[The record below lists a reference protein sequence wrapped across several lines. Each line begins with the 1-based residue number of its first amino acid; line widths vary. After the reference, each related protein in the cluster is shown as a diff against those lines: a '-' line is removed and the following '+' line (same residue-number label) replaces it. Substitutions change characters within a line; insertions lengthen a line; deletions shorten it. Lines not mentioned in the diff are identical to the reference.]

1 MNRNPSDPPQPEPF
15 VSPYPPPAPR
25 KNWFARHKVLSVL
38 GALVLLIVVISVAT
52 SGGGS
57 TEAPD
62 AAPAGGTSARGSTGA
77 TAGAPTPATESA
89 AAPRPGIG
97 APARDGKFEFVVRG
111 VRPGGTSIGPDF
123 MAERAQGEF
132 LLVDLTVRN
141 IGDKAQS
148 LDISSQKVLSAQG
161 TEYSPNTAATIQV
174 DDAAVFYEQINPGNA
189 LQVTVVYDLPAG
201 TDATRI
207 ELHDSVFSGGV
218 TVDLR

>member
-1 MNRNPSDPPQPEPF
+1 MNRNPSDPHQPESF

-25 KNWFARHKVLSVL
+25 KNWFARHKVLTVL
-38 GALVLLIVVISVAT
+38 GALVLLIVVISVA
-52 SGGGS
+52 SGGGGS
-57 TEAPD
+57 TESPD
-62 AAPAGGTSARGSTGA
+62 AAPAGSTAAPASAGPPP
-77 TAGAPTPATESA
+77 TAAESA
-89 AAPRPGIG
+89 AAARPGIG

-111 VRPGGTSIGPDF
+111 VRPGGTSIGPEF

-141 IGDKAQS
+141 VGDKAQS

-201 TDATRI
+201 TDATQI

>member
-1 MNRNPSDPPQPEPF
+1 MNRNPSDPHQPESF

-38 GALVLLIVVISVAT
+38 GGLVLLIVVISVAT

-57 TEAPD
+57 TDSPD
-62 AAPAGGTSARGSTGA
+62 AAPAGGTAPAS
-77 TAGAPTPATESA
+77 AGASATSAESA

-141 IGDKAQS
+141 VGDKAQS

-201 TDATRI
+201 TDATQI

>member
-1 MNRNPSDPPQPEPF
+1 MNQNPSDPHRPEPF

-25 KNWFARHKVLSVL
+25 KNWFARHKVLTVL
-38 GALVLLIVVISVAT
+38 GGLVLLIVVISVAT

-57 TEAPD
+57 TESPD
-62 AAPAGGTSARGSTGA
+62 AAPGGTAA
-77 TAGAPTPATESA
+77 TASAGASATTAGSA

-97 APARDGKFEFVVRG
+97 APVRDGKFEFVVRG

-161 TEYSPNTAATIQV
+161 TQFSPNTAATIQV
-174 DDAAVFYEQINPGNA
+174 DDGGVFYEQINPGNA
-189 LQVTVVYDLPAG
+189 LQVTVVYDLPTG

-207 ELHDSVFSGGV
+207 ELHDSLFSGGV

>member
-1 MNRNPSDPPQPEPF
+1 MNRNPSDPNQPEPF

-25 KNWFARHKVLSVL
+25 KNWFARHKVLTVL
-38 GALVLLIVVISVAT
+38 GALVLLIVVISVA
-52 SGGGS
+52 SGGGGS
-57 TEAPD
+57 TESPD
-62 AAPAGGTSARGSTGA
+62 AAPAGSTA
-77 TAGAPTPATESA
+77 APASAGASASPAGSA

-141 IGDKAQS
+141 VGDKAQS

-201 TDATRI
+201 TDATQI